1 MASLVER
8 GLESAGF
15 SSCGALAQLLHGVW
29 SLPGPEMEPV
39 SPALAS
45 GFLTTGPPR
54 PKVLTGGCRLLVKR
68 FEKGSRDAN
77 NLCIVTKSS
86 LQKTISSKSAFKIC
100 DK

>member
-1 MASLVER
+1 MLSKWTE
-8 GLESAGF
+8 ESTGW
-15 SSCGALAQLLHGVW
+15 VR
-29 SLPGPEMEPV
+29 P
-39 SPALAS
+39 S

-86 LQKTISSKSAFKIC
+86 LQKIISSKSAFKIC
-100 DK
+100 EK